1 MNEILRESWNWFI
14 YPYWSALKGFLV
26 SPEFLYIALHVFF
39 VTLLWFGFKIKP
51 INDEIKEFIKNIF
64 AATLISI
71 SAFWMFGVI
80 VAAALQGWAA
90 FSIPVLVGEA
100 QCLLIILF
108 SILLLIWPVN
118 RWTWLWALLLF
129 LFAIPTIATAVY
141 IMIYYAIFG
150 TTQFDY
156 TSIKDILRWT
166 LFGMRTLLFI
176 TVIQEIALL
185 GVIFKEK
192 ARVKA
197 AIKLFGILLVSN
209 IIAGAIVQCL
219 LLLVVGWR

>member
-1 MNEILRESWNWFI
+1 MNEIIRESWNWFI

-39 VTLLWFGFKIKP
+39 VTALWFGFKIKP
-51 INDEIKEFIKNIF
+51 INDEVKEFIKNVF

-71 SAFWMFGVI
+71 SAFWMFGAM
-80 VAAALQGWAA
+80 VAAALQGYGTY
-90 FSIPVLVGEA
+90 SIPVLIAEA
-100 QCLLIILF
+100 QCVLIIIF
-108 SILLLIWPVN
+108 SILLLIRPVN

-156 TSIKDILRWT
+156 TSIKEILRWI
-166 LFGMRTLLFI
+166 LFAQRTLLFI
-176 TVIQEIALL
+176 TAIQEIALL
-185 GVIFKEK
+185 GVILKEK

-197 AIKLFGILLVSN
+197 ALKLFAILLASN
-209 IIAGAIVQCL
+209 LIAGAIVQCL